1 MQIML
6 KYKSSKKILALLIT
20 NSLWGAAAQAASIGN
35 YAPLPETIQ
44 KININIGE
52 LRQRSHNLEVEVHQ
66 IEERFGSMESIVD
79 GLRKQLTELSKNVRD
94 QSEASKVSLESRIGN
109 LELMSSRMHSDL
121 QLFKT
126 RYNDTST
133 SATQSKQDLQELKQ
147 QLHAQE
153 LRAEQQ
159 ERNIENLQIALK
171 VLAEALQVGDDKESS
186 LNLHEYR
193 VKAGDSLDKIAQTH
207 GTTVKVLKELNG
219 LTTDR
224 IKINQK
230 LKLPVK

>member
-1 MQIML
+1 MQT
-6 KYKSSKKILALLIT
+6 YKCSKLLLLFIT
-20 NSLWGAAAQAASIGN
+20 NSLWGAVVQAAPIGN

-44 KININIGE
+44 KINTNIGE
-52 LRQRSHNLEVEVHQ
+52 LRQRSHNLEVEVNQ

-79 GLRKQLTELSKNVRD
+79 GLRKQVTELSRSVRD
-94 QSEASKVSLESRIGN
+94 QSEASKVSLESRMGN
-109 LELMSSRMHSDL
+109 IELMSARMHSDL

-133 SATQSKQDLQELKQ
+133 STSQSKQNLQELKQ
-147 QLHAQE
+147 QLQAQDVK
-153 LRAEQQ
+153 LEQQ

-171 VLAEALQVGDDKESS
+171 VLTEALQVGDDKEGSFS
-186 LNLHEYR
+186 VIEYR

-207 GTTVKVLKELNG
+207 GTTVKALKELNG

-230 LKLPVK
+230 LKLPAK

>member
-1 MQIML
+1 MQTYTI
-6 KYKSSKKILALLIT
+6 SKKLLLLLLT
-20 NSLWGAAAQAASIGN
+20 NSLWGALAQAASIGN

-44 KININIGE
+44 KINTNIGE

-66 IEERFGSMESIVD
+66 VEERFGSMESIVD
-79 GLRKQLTELSKNVRD
+79 GLRKQVAELSKSVRD
-94 QSEASKVSLESRIGN
+94 QSEASKVSFESRMGN
-109 LELMSSRMHSDL
+109 IELMSARLHSDL

-133 SATQSKQDLQELKQ
+133 STTHSKQELVDLKL
-147 QLHAQE
+147 QLHKQE
-153 LRAEQQ
+153 LRVEQQ
-159 ERNIENLQIALK
+159 EKNIENLQTALR
-171 VLAEALQVGDDKESS
+171 VLTEALQVGDDKETS
-186 LNLHEYR
+186 LNLNEYR
-193 VKAGDSLDKIAQTH
+193 VKAGDSLDKIAQSY
-207 GTTVKVLKELNG
+207 GTTVKALKDLNG